1 MAQLEDP
8 LEEDR
13 TRIEDLEY
21 IVKVLV
27 KKLQKEKVKDKEAK
41 LRLKELEIQVPVK
54 RVYKREKPVIE
65 LRPPG
70 ERIRK
75 KRKLSI

>member
-54 RVYKREKPVIE
+54 RVYKREKPAIE